1 MSDIAILHLLRHMG
15 FEGYCI
21 LGLLGILSIV
31 TLAVAL
37 QKWREMSARDTSDA
51 SFLDAMKQ
59 VRRFEDLVKA
69 VAHTRGE
76 GLRSLAEAALVE
88 DENLGIDAGEPT
100 GAEVRGQLVQESC
113 ERAAEEEYIRLESR
127 LSWLV
132 VAAGS
137 GPFLGLLGT
146 VWGIMDAFFNIGQ
159 EGSAGLNVVAPG
171 VAEALMT
178 TLAGLLVALPAA
190 AAHQLLSG
198 RLRRL
203 EGEHALFAS
212 KLGSL
217 YRRASLP
224 GAR

>member
-1 MSDIAILHLLRHMG
+1 MNDIAVFQLLRHVG
-15 FEGYCI
+15 FEGILI
-21 LGLLGILSIV
+21 LGLLGLLSIV
-31 TLAVAL
+31 TLAVGL
-37 QKWREMSARDTSDA
+37 QKWREFASREKSDA
-51 SFLDAMKQ
+51 AFLLAMKQ
-59 VRRFEDLVKA
+59 VHRFDDLVKA

-88 DENLGIDAGEPT
+88 DEILGVDAGEPV
-100 GAEVRGQLVQESC
+100 GAEIRGQLVQEAC
-113 ERAAEEEYIRLESR
+113 ERSAEEEYIRLESR

-132 VAAGS
+132 VSAGT

-146 VWGIMDAFFNIGQ
+146 VWGIMDAFFKIGT

-171 VAEALMT
+171 VAEALLT
-178 TLAGLLVALPAA
+178 TAAGLLVAIPAA
-190 AAHQLLSG
+190 AAHQLLTG

-203 EGEHALFAS
+203 EGEHVLFAS
-212 KLGSL
+212 RLGSL